1 MMILE
6 ELRDAYLAD
15 GFSYLDAG
23 ARTCQDIILSL
34 IAKSALVDNVT
45 IKGGVVMQHL
55 SGDSRRATQDFDFD
69 FIDSRAF
76 RVG

>member
-1 MMILE
+1 
-6 ELRDAYLAD
+6 
-15 GFSYLDAG
+15 
-23 ARTCQDIILSL
+23 
-34 IAKSALVDNVT
+34 VDNVT